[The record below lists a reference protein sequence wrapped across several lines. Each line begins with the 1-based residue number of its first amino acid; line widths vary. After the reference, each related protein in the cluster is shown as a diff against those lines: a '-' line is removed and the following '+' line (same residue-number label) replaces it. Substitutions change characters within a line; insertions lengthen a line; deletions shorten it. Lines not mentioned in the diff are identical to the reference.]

1 MTRVSLDTAVKIRQN
16 TAMKF
21 SKIIAAFFLAALF
34 GNAAAQTNF
43 SFVAAGDMRNYLHA
57 KKADERQ
64 FDGCCAAITIAGAGE
79 FMIVPGD
86 ADPMASVRAVIDEN
100 LGTNYLWYPVMGNH
114 EIEASGNV
122 QWAQEWAAQI
132 PGLVHGGPPGAERT
146 TYSFD
151 FGNSHF
157 IALNEFYDGK
167 SDAVTKADVCE
178 AALTWLEQDLAA
190 TQKPL
195 IWIFGHKPIK
205 SFPDMDSGRIRHGE
219 DSLTTNPAHLERFLQ
234 LCKKYHVCAY
244 ICGHTHGSSVEKVD
258 GVWQTDSGHARGS
271 GDAGAPSTFLK
282 FRVNGE
288 QAFVDVYRADAK
300 GVNYTL
306 KKTVELD

>member
-1 MTRVSLDTAVKIRQN
+1 MTREFRQKM
-16 TAMKF
+16 AMNS
-21 SKIIAAFFLAALF
+21 SKIVAAFVLAALV

-43 SFVAAGDMRNYLHA
+43 SFVAAGDMRSYLHA
-57 KKADERQ
+57 KKPGERQ
-64 FDGCCAAITIAGAGE
+64 FDGCCAAIKTAGAGE

-122 QWAQEWAAQI
+122 QWAQQWAAHI
-132 PGLVHGGPPGAERT
+132 PGLVCGGPPGAERT

-167 SDAVTKADVCE
+167 SDAVTQADVCE
-178 AALTWLEQDLAA
+178 AALKWLEQDLAA

-205 SFPDMDSGRIRHGE
+205 TFPDMDSGRIRHGE
-219 DSLTTNPAHLERFLQ
+219 DSLTANPAHLERFLQ
-234 LCKKYHVCAY
+234 LCNQYRVRAY
-244 ICGHTHGSSVEKVD
+244 ICGHTHGCSVEKVR
-258 GVWQTDSGHARGS
+258 GVWQADSGHARGA

-282 FRVNGE
+282 FNVVGE
-288 QAFVDVYRADAK
+288 KASVDVYRGRQRPTAS
-300 GVNYTL
+300 
-306 KKTVELD
+306 

>member
-1 MTRVSLDTAVKIRQN
+1 MNLLKSIRL
-16 TAMKF
+16 TVLLA
-21 SKIIAAFFLAALF
+21 IAGVCA
-34 GNAAAQTNF
+34 NAQTNTAGTTEF
-43 SFVAAGDMRNYLHA
+43 SFVTAGDMRSYL
-57 KKADERQ
+57 KALPDGRRQ
-64 FDGCCAAITIAGAGE
+64 FDGTCEAIKRVGGGA
-79 FMIVPGD
+79 FMLVPGD
-86 ADPMASVRAVIDEN
+86 ADPLAQVRAVIDEY
-100 LGTNYLWYPVMGNH
+100 LGTNYLWYPVIGNH
-114 EIEASGNV
+114 EVEASGDV
-122 QWAQEWAAQI
+122 KWAREWAAHI
-132 PGLVHGGPPGAERT
+132 PGLVRCGPPGAERT

-167 SDAVTKADVCE
+167 SDAATKADVCE

-205 SFPDMDSGRIRHGE
+205 TFPDMDSGRIRHGE

-234 LCKKYHVCAY
+234 LCNQYHVRAY
-244 ICGHTHGSSVEKVD
+244 VCGHTHGCSVEKVR
-258 GVWQTDSGHARGS
+258 GVWQADSGHARGA

-282 FRVNGE
+282 FNVAGE
-288 QAFVDVYRADAK
+288 KTSVDVYRADAK

-306 KKTVELD
+306 KKTVNLN

>member
-1 MTRVSLDTAVKIRQN
+1 MNLLKSIRL
-16 TAMKF
+16 TVLLA
-21 SKIIAAFFLAALF
+21 IAGVCA
-34 GNAAAQTNF
+34 NAQTNTAGTTEF
-43 SFVAAGDMRNYLHA
+43 SFVTAGDMRSYL
-57 KKADERQ
+57 KALPDGRRQ
-64 FDGCCAAITIAGAGE
+64 FDGTCEAIKRVGGGA
-79 FMIVPGD
+79 FMLVPGD
-86 ADPMASVRAVIDEN
+86 ADPLAQVRAVIDEY
-100 LGTNYLWYPVMGNH
+100 LGTNYLWYPVIGNH
-114 EIEASGNV
+114 EVEASGDV
-122 QWAQEWAAQI
+122 KWAREWAAHI
-132 PGLVHGGPPGAERT
+132 PGLVRCGPPGAERT

-167 SDAVTKADVCE
+167 SDAATKADVCE

-205 SFPDMDSGRIRHGE
+205 TFPDMDSGRIRHGE

-234 LCKKYHVCAY
+234 LCNQYHVRAY
-244 ICGHTHGSSVEKVD
+244 VC
-258 GVWQTDSGHARGS
+258 GHARGA

-282 FRVNGE
+282 FNVAGE
-288 QAFVDVYRADAK
+288 KTSVDVYRADAK

-306 KKTVELD
+306 KKTVNLN

>member
-1 MTRVSLDTAVKIRQN
+1 MKS
-16 TAMKF
+16 AMKF
-21 SKIIAAFFLAALF
+21 PKIIAAFVLAALV
-34 GNAAAQTNF
+34 GNAVAQTNF

-57 KKADERQ
+57 KKTDERQ
-64 FDGCCAAITIAGAGE
+64 FDGCCAAIKAAGAGE
-79 FMIVPGD
+79 FMLVPGD

-100 LGTNYLWYPVMGNH
+100 LGTNYLWYPVIGNH
-114 EIEASGNV
+114 EIESAGDV
-122 QWAQEWAAQI
+122 KWAQAWAAQI
-132 PGLVHGGPPGAERT
+132 PGLVRRGPLGAERT

-190 TQKPL
+190 TKQPH

-205 SFPDMDSGRIRHGE
+205 TFPDMDSGRIRHGE
-219 DSLTTNPAHLERFLQ
+219 DSLATNPAHLERFLQ
-234 LCKKYHVCAY
+234 LCNKYQVTAY
-244 ICGHTHGSSVEKVD
+244 ICGHTHGCSVEKVR
-258 GVWQTDSGHARGS
+258 GVWQADSGHARGA

-282 FRVNGE
+282 FNVAGE
-288 QAFVDVYRADAK
+288 KTSVDIYRADAN

-306 KKTVELD
+306 KKTVALD